1 MSNTETGHRTSGHFM
16 GLMAAVFAML
26 LAIAC
31 GDAPVGRAD
40 TPTPPAGM
48 FSILPTTEPPVAGD
62 QFGIVI
68 DLAST
73 PTQMPEPSPTQT
85 PVPTATPEL
94 TPTQTPDPT
103 ATSEPTPTQTPEP
116 TATPEPT
123 PTQTPEPTFTP
134 VPTAT
139 PYPTSTPHP
148 TPTTQP
154 TQEPTVTPGLT
165 PTPEPTATTKP
176 TGTPDSTSTPE
187 SGATLGSSDNSL
199 LCEAVMSNDYSV
211 VRRLVRVAD
220 VNVECPNGQLPL
232 YLAIIRDNFLII
244 EALAEAGADVNAKHS
259 DGNPLLYHAVIADN
273 FLIIEALAEAGA
285 DVNARHS
292 DGNSLLYH
300 AIVQGGLNDVRALI
314 RAGADVNAK
323 SSDGN
328 PHLYHA
334 IVHPR
339 SGLNKVEAL
348 IEAGAD
354 VDATDTEGKTLLRIA
369 VGEGDG
375 NIIDAL
381 IDAGAG
387 QAAICNAIAV
397 GDIQRV
403 RQLIGTDTDVNAEC
417 SGGPLLYT
425 AIREFEPEIVQ
436 FLVDAGADV
445 NARDSDDNPVL
456 YWPVVWGQIE
466 IMRILVDAD
475 ADVHARDKRGDTL
488 LHRAV
493 WGSEPESVRFLLEAG
508 ADMNAKNE
516 RGTSP
521 AKFALQEEEHEIFRI
536 LIDAGAETDF
546 PPQSVPWIKVTDRS
560 DSSLTITVLNSDGL
574 ETHYA
579 LRRRNATESG
589 EWVDL
594 EAHDTDGSF
603 EDQGLNAD
611 STYYYAL
618 RACNSFGCSEL
629 SSEAGGVTESSGQV
643 DVPAVPLLSA
653 ETRTETVL
661 FIWNTYIDLS
671 WDAVDGAT
679 YYEVYRG
686 DNLVSA
692 FSATR
697 TTWTSSDHLA
707 SYRVKACNKA
717 GCSSLSNTN

>member
-1 MSNTETGHRTSGHFM
+1 MW
-16 GLMAAVFAML
+16 
-26 LAIAC
+26 
-31 GDAPVGRAD
+31 
-40 TPTPPAGM
+40 
-48 FSILPTTEPPVAGD
+48 
-62 QFGIVI
+62 
-68 DLAST
+68 
-73 PTQMPEPSPTQT
+73 
-85 PVPTATPEL
+85 
-94 TPTQTPDPT
+94 
-103 ATSEPTPTQTPEP
+103 
-116 TATPEPT
+116 
-123 PTQTPEPTFTP
+123 
-134 VPTAT
+134 
-139 PYPTSTPHP
+139 
-148 TPTTQP
+148 
-154 TQEPTVTPGLT
+154 
-165 PTPEPTATTKP
+165 
-176 TGTPDSTSTPE
+176 
-187 SGATLGSSDNSL
+187 
-199 LCEAVMSNDYSV
+199 
-211 VRRLVRVAD
+211 
-220 VNVECPNGQLPL
+220 
-232 YLAIIRDNFLII
+232 
-244 EALAEAGADVNAKHS
+244 
-259 DGNPLLYHAVIADN
+259 
-273 FLIIEALAEAGA
+273 
-285 DVNARHS
+285 
-292 DGNSLLYH
+292 
-300 AIVQGGLNDVRALI
+300 ALI

-323 SSDGN
+323 GSDGN

-334 IVHPR
+334 IVH
-339 SGLNKVEAL
+339 SHGGLNKVEAL

-369 VGEGDG
+369 VEEGDG

-403 RQLIGTDTDVNAEC
+403 GQLIGADTDVNAEC
-417 SGGPLLYT
+417 SGGPLLFT

-493 WGSEPESVRFLLEAG
+493 WGSEPESVQFLLEAG

-521 AKFALQEEEHEIFRI
+521 AKFALQEEEHKIFRI
-536 LIDAGAETDF
+536 LIDAGAEIDF

-671 WDAVDGAT
+671 WDAIDGAT

-686 DNLVSA
+686 DNLVSS